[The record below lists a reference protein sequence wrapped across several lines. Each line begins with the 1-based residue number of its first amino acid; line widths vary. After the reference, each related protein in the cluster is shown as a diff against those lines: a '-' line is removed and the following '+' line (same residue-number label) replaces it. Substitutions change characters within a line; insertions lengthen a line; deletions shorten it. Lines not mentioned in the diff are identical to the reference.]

1 MASKQVW
8 EPVPDDHYGAHDTI
22 SVMRIGTLLE
32 INSAYG
38 DGATKHNAMIEL
50 PDNIRLC
57 QLVESDAPAA
67 VTIPSEVR
75 EAIRRLTAYGIPV
88 GCTNADWIRWR
99 ETVTKWLDSLPAG
112 LARTFIATATKQKGS
127 QHDTKSS

>member
-1 MASKQVW
+1 MASNQVW
-8 EPVPDDHYGAHDTI
+8 KPVGAVPIESQHLTTYGEVVYEMVFAEENRLLVTNGPNQHD
-22 SVMRIGTLLE
+22 SNALAV
-32 INSAYG
+32 
-38 DGATKHNAMIEL
+38 ATL

-57 QLVESDAPAA
+57 QLVDAPAA

-99 ETVTKWLDSLPAG
+99 ETVTKWLDAQPADD
-112 LARTFIATATKQKGS
+112 A
-127 QHDTKSS
+127 